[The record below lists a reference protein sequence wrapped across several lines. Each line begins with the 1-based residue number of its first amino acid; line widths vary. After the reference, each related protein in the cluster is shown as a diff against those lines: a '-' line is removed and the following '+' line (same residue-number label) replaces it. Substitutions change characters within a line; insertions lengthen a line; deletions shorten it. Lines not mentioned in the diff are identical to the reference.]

1 MTHPM
6 SDHIPLMRIRP
17 AEVHEAEALASIAWA
32 AKASWGYSR
41 AQLEAWR
48 EGFTPTCESIR
59 LQPTYVAEFDDGL
72 AGFCQLNLST
82 EPVELE
88 HLWVHPRF
96 MRRGVGRALL
106 ARCTEQSASLG
117 FTSTLIRMLRPS
129 MSLVEQCASAIVRLR
144 LKASPIGCV
153 RSCSYQPRRRSS
165 ASPVHQALARRCTD
179 VREAVGRFHA

>member
-117 FTSTLIRMLRPS
+117 IESLHVDSDPNAEAFYVACGAVRIGDRAAPIEGQPDRVRPQLQLSTTQALLGVART
-129 MSLVEQCASAIVRLR
+129 
-144 LKASPIGCV
+144 
-153 RSCSYQPRRRSS
+153 SS
-165 ASPVHQALARRCTD
+165 ARSPMHRR
-179 VREAVGRFHA
+179 